1 MAKQKKQQEA
11 RKPTA
16 GERLGLR
23 VSAMINAPRSQ
34 LERRVVIHRLDDD
47 PDEAWNSVLELLN
60 ETDGLALTFNDDG
73 TVLLQWDRP
82 TDEDQVIGGGE
93 VEPVEEVAPF

>member
-1 MAKQKKQQEA
+1 MAKQKKQEA
-11 RKPTA
+11 QKPSPA
-16 GERLGLR
+16 ERLGLR

-34 LERRVVIHRLDDD
+34 LERRVTIHRLDDD

-60 ETDGLALTFNDDG
+60 ETDGLELTFNDDG
-73 TVLLQWDRP
+73 TVLLQWERP

-93 VEPVEEVAPF
+93 VEPVEEMVF

>member
-16 GERLGLR
+16 AERLGLR

-60 ETDGLALTFNDDG
+60 ETDGLDLTFNDDG
-73 TVLLQWDRP
+73 TVLLQWDKP
-82 TDEDQVIGGGE
+82 ADDDQVIGGGE
-93 VEPVEEVAPF
+93 VEPVEEVVF